1 MSKHLNPY
9 ETVFSV
15 FTQTELGIKNKTL
28 PNTLRT
34 YQKIDIKS
42 AVRYSHIRNNKKGI
56 KAKLIIYH
64 LFIEGFT
71 AAYIVRTLDT
81 PLQKQRTVR

>member
-1 MSKHLNPY
+1 MNINALS
-9 ETVFSV
+9 VFSL
-15 FTQTELGIKNKTL
+15 TELGIKNKTL

-42 AVRYSHIRNNKKGI
+42 AVRYSNTRNRNKKGI
-56 KAKLIIYH
+56 EAKLIIYH

-71 AAYIVRTLDT
+71 ATHIVRTLDT
-81 PLQKQRTVR
+81 HLQKSPQQRTFQ